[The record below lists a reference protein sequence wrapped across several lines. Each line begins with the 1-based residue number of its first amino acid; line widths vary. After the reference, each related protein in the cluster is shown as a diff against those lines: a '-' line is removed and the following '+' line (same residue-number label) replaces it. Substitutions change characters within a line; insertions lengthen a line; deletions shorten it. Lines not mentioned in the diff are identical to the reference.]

1 MKRFWLLTTLLFGGF
16 LFAGC
21 TSTVQNPEINVNEN
35 EAVLEEVANA
45 NEAEEVSDTTED
57 SKSLVIYFS
66 PTWNTKRAATIISE
80 TIGADIV
87 EIVPET
93 PYTEEDLNW
102 MDRGSR
108 STQEHNDT
116 SIRPEIA
123 SEISFDGYD
132 TIYLGYPIWFGVTPN
147 IILTLLD
154 NYDLSGKNVVLFCTS
169 THVWI
174 ESSVE
179 YLNPYNLNIVAS
191 KRFEEN
197 SPEEEIQE
205 WANSL

>member
-1 MKRFWLLTTLLFGGF
+1 MKKFWLLTTLLFGGF

-21 TSTVQNPEINVNEN
+21 TNTVQNPEITVDEP
-35 EAVLEEVANA
+35 EAISEEVETT
-45 NEAEEVSDTTED
+45 NEVEEVSDITEN
-57 SKSLVIYFS
+57 SKSLIIYFS
-66 PTWNTKRAATIISE
+66 PTGNTKRVATIMSE

-87 EIVPET
+87 EIVPEV

-102 MDRGSR
+102 MDRESR
-108 STQEHNDT
+108 SSKEHNDT

-123 SEISFDGYD
+123 SKISFDGYD

-154 NYDLSGKNVVLFCTS
+154 NNDLSGKNIVLFCTS

-179 YLNPYNLNIVAS
+179 YLSPYNLNIIAS

-205 WANSL
+205 WVNSL